1 MLEQKINDLT
11 AAVDHLNETILTLI
25 SSLGVKPSTAAPVEP
40 APVEPAPVEP
50 APVESVAEVTLDSV
64 TIPVSKTPKPV
75 KAPKEER
82 APVPPTPPQVTLTR
96 EEVQDFCLELIRFD
110 RSLRPDLD
118 KCVFS
123 FGGAKKLPDVSQADL
138 PALHAML
145 LKLKPKDQK

>member
-25 SSLGVKPSTAAPVEP
+25 SSLGVKPSAVET
-40 APVEPAPVEP
+40 VEPAPVEP

-64 TIPVSKTPKPV
+64 TIPVAKTPKPV

-96 EEVQDFCLELIRFD
+96 EEVQDLCLELIRFD

-145 LKLKPKDQK
+145 LKLKLKDQR